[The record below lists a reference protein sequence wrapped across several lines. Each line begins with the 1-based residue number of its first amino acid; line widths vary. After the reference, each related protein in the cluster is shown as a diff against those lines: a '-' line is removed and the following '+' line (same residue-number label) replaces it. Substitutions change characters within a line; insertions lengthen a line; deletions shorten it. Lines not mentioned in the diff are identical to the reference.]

1 MRPLV
6 HFASWDSSPRGYM
19 TVTCTDLI
27 VADQSR
33 SAQGRGHFINAVWS
47 SVLVVRHVFGAPQQ
61 SKQIVVIIGPVL
73 DPVRGLQGFPLL
85 T

>member
-1 MRPLV
+1 MRPRG
-6 HFASWDSSPRGYM
+6 HFVSWDSSPRGYM

-27 VADQSR
+27 GADHSR
-33 SAQGRGHFINAVWS
+33 SAQGRGHFMNVVWS
-47 SVLVVRHVFGAPQQ
+47 SVLVVRYVFGAPQQ
-61 SKQIVVIIGPVL
+61 SQQIVVIIGPVL